1 MNKNRVDYQL
11 KDRVLLSTT
20 IEPWDQYV
28 ASLRASDTVTI
39 YKQEYI
45 VNKINM
51 VHDSQK
57 IVLKVNIEPLKT
69 K

>member
-1 MNKNRVDYQL
+1 MNKNRVDYHL
-11 KDRVLLSTT
+11 RDRVLLSTT
-20 IEPWDQYV
+20 IEHWDQYV

-57 IVLKVNIEPLKT
+57 IVLKVNIEPLKL